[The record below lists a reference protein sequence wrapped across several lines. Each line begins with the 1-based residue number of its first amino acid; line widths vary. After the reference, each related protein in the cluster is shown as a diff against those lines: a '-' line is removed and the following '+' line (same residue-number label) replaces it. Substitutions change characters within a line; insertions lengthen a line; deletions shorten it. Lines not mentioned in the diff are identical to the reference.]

1 MSTFSPSVQQT
12 DICKVISN
20 SLLARVQYSVY
31 IVYKSR
37 FCGGTIKEVVVND
50 LLDWLQK
57 IPGEKRWGQNDS
69 ILVLSIAQQQIREM
83 TTIGNPSWDQDDLSG
98 DQHTLIF

>member
-1 MSTFSPSVQQT
+1 M
-12 DICKVISN
+12 
-20 SLLARVQYSVY
+20 LLARVQYSVY
-31 IVYKSR
+31 IVYKPR
-37 FCGGTIKEVVVND
+37 FCGGIVRKVVVND

-69 ILVLSIAQQQIREM
+69 ILVLSMSQQQIREM
-83 TTIGNPSWDQDDLSG
+83 VTIGNPNWDQDDLSG

>member
-1 MSTFSPSVQQT
+1 MSLL
-12 DICKVISN
+12 ISYDLEDN
-20 SLLARVQYSVY
+20 YLRQKIANYILDAGLARVQYSVY
-31 IVYKSR
+31 I
-37 FCGGTIKEVVVND
+37 GTVKQVVVND

-69 ILVLSIAQQQIREM
+69 ILVLSITQQQIREM